1 MKYGFFKTAAAS
13 CDIKVA
19 NCTFNTE
26 SILKAIREAENSGA
40 ELIVLP
46 ELCITGYTCGD
57 LFCQSTLL
65 KEAITALAYIKE
77 ASLTLNIMISVGL
90 PLEYNGKLY
99 NCAAMLYRG
108 SLLGIVPKTY
118 LPNYNEFYE
127 KRWFTPA
134 PEQTVYI
141 NLLGQKVPFG
151 TKLLFKAKEYSHI
164 IFGMEICEDV
174 WSPIPPSCYHAQA
187 GAVIIANLSAG
198 NEITG
203 KASYRRAL
211 VQNQSARLI
220 CGYIYACA
228 GHGESTTDVVFSG
241 HNLICENG
249 IILKEG
255 KRFKNGIIYADID
268 VDRLISERRRNTSFE
283 TKTEGYTTVEF
294 DFHPNN
300 GDLDRYID
308 PHPFVPTDSA
318 CREERC
324 HEIMDI
330 QALGLKKRIEH
341 IGAKNVVIGISGGLD
356 STLALIITSRAF
368 ELAGLDKKGIITVTM
383 PCFGTTERTHSNAVT
398 LCKALGTTFM
408 EVNIA
413 PAVMQHFSDI
423 GQNPDQHNL
432 TYENSQARERTQVLM
447 DLAGKYN
454 GFVVGTGDLSESAL
468 GWATYNGDHMSM
480 YGVNCSIPKTL
491 VKYLIKYAADY
502 TENEVLK
509 YVLEDILDTP
519 VSPELLPPDEN
530 GNIAQITEDVVGPYE
545 LHDFFL
551 YNMMRLAFPPEKIY
565 FLAKAAFKGKYD
577 NETILKWLKNFYR
590 RFFTQQFKRSCMP
603 DGPKVGS
610 VSLSPRGDWR
620 MPSDADVSAF
630 IKRLDNLEKC

>member
-19 NCTFNTE
+19 NCAFNTE

-134 PEQTVYI
+134 PEQTVSI
-141 NLLGQKVPFG
+141 NLLGQEVPFG
-151 TKLLFKAKEYSHI
+151 TKLLFKAKEHSHI
-164 IFGMEICEDV
+164 VLGMEICEDV

-228 GHGESTTDVVFSG
+228 GQGESTTDVVFSG

-249 IILKEG
+249 IILSEG

>member
-19 NCTFNTE
+19 NCAFNTE

-228 GHGESTTDVVFSG
+228 GQGESTTDVVFSG

-249 IILKEG
+249 IILSEG

>member
-19 NCTFNTE
+19 NCAFNTE
-26 SILKAIREAENSGA
+26 SILKAIREAENNGA
-40 ELIVLP
+40 ELIALP

-134 PEQTVYI
+134 PEQTVSI
-141 NLLGQKVPFG
+141 NLLGQEVPFG

-164 IFGMEICEDV
+164 VLGMEICEDV

-228 GHGESTTDVVFSG
+228 GQGESTTDVVFSG

-249 IILKEG
+249 IILSEG

-308 PHPFVPTDSA
+308 PHPFVPADSA

-324 HEIMDI
+324 REIMDI

>member
-19 NCTFNTE
+19 NCAFNTE

-134 PEQTVYI
+134 PEQTVSI
-141 NLLGQKVPFG
+141 NLLGQEVPFG

-164 IFGMEICEDV
+164 VLGMEICEDV

-228 GHGESTTDVVFSG
+228 GQGESTTDVVFSG

-249 IILKEG
+249 IILSEG

-283 TKTEGYTTVEF
+283 IRTEGYTTVEF

>member
-164 IFGMEICEDV
+164 VLGMEICEDV

-454 GFVVGTGDLSESAL
+454 GFVAGTGDLSESAL

-509 YVLEDILDTP
+509 YLILP
-519 VSPELLPPDEN
+519 
-530 GNIAQITEDVVGPYE
+530 
-545 LHDFFL
+545 FL
-551 YNMMRLAFPPEKIY
+551 
-565 FLAKAAFKGKYD
+565 
-577 NETILKWLKNFYR
+577 
-590 RFFTQQFKRSCMP
+590 RSCF
-603 DGPKVGS
+603 
-610 VSLSPRGDWR
+610 RR
-620 MPSDADVSAF
+620 MKTA
-630 IKRLDNLEKC
+630 I

>member
-19 NCTFNTE
+19 NCAFNTE
-26 SILKAIREAENSGA
+26 SILKAVREAENNGA

-99 NCAAMLYRG
+99 NCAALLYRG

-141 NLLGQKVPFG
+141 NLLGQEVPFG

-164 IFGMEICEDV
+164 ILGMEICEDV

-228 GHGESTTDVVFSG
+228 GQGESTTDVVFSG

-283 TKTEGYTTVEF
+283 TRTEGYTTVEF

-308 PHPFVPTDSA
+308 PHPFVPADSA

-324 HEIMDI
+324 REIMDI

-398 LCKALGTTFM
+398 LCRALGTTFM

-423 GQNPDQHNL
+423 GQNPDEHNL

-630 IKRLDNLEKC
+630 TKRLDNLEKC

>member
-19 NCTFNTE
+19 NCAFNTE
-26 SILKAIREAENSGA
+26 SILKAVREAENNGA

-99 NCAAMLYRG
+99 NCAALLYRG

-141 NLLGQKVPFG
+141 NLLGQEVPFG
-151 TKLLFKAKEYSHI
+151 TKLLFKAKEYPHI
-164 IFGMEICEDV
+164 ILGMEICEDV

-228 GHGESTTDVVFSG
+228 GQGESTTDVVFSG

-283 TKTEGYTTVEF
+283 IRTEGYTTVEF

-308 PHPFVPTDSA
+308 SHPFVPADSA

-324 HEIMDI
+324 REIMDI

-398 LCKALGTTFM
+398 LCRALGTTFM

-423 GQNPDQHNL
+423 GQNPDEHNL

>member
-19 NCTFNTE
+19 NCAFNTE
-26 SILKAIREAENSGA
+26 SILKAVREAENNGA

-99 NCAAMLYRG
+99 NCAALLYRG

-141 NLLGQKVPFG
+141 NLLGQEVPFG

-164 IFGMEICEDV
+164 ILGMEICEDV

-220 CGYIYACA
+220 CGYIYSCA
-228 GHGESTTDVVFSG
+228 GQGESTTDVVFSG

-283 TKTEGYTTVEF
+283 TRTEGYTTVEF

-308 PHPFVPTDSA
+308 PHPFVPADSA

-324 HEIMDI
+324 REIMDI

-398 LCKALGTTFM
+398 LCRALGTTFM

-423 GQNPDQHNL
+423 GQNPDEHNL

-630 IKRLDNLEKC
+630 TKRLDNLEKC

>member
-19 NCTFNTE
+19 NCAFNTE
-26 SILKAIREAENSGA
+26 SILKAVREAENNGA

-99 NCAAMLYRG
+99 NCAALLYRG

-134 PEQTVYI
+134 PEQTIYI
-141 NLLGQKVPFG
+141 NLLGQEVPFG

-203 KASYRRAL
+203 KATYRRAL

-228 GHGESTTDVVFSG
+228 GQGESTTDVVFSG

-255 KRFKNGIIYADID
+255 KRFKNGIIYGDID

-283 TKTEGYTTVEF
+283 TRTEGYTTVEF
-294 DFHPNN
+294 NFHPNN

-330 QALGLKKRIEH
+330 QALGLKKRIQH

-565 FLAKAAFKGKYD
+565 FLAKAAFKGKYN
-577 NETILKWLKNFYR
+577 NETILKWLKNFYC

>member
-19 NCTFNTE
+19 NCAFNTE

-164 IFGMEICEDV
+164 VLGMEICEDV

-228 GHGESTTDVVFSG
+228 GQGESTTDVVFSG

-249 IILKEG
+249 IILSEG

>member
-1 MKYGFFKTAAAS
+1 
-13 CDIKVA
+13 
-19 NCTFNTE
+19 
-26 SILKAIREAENSGA
+26 
-40 ELIVLP
+40 
-46 ELCITGYTCGD
+46 
-57 LFCQSTLL
+57 
-65 KEAITALAYIKE
+65 
-77 ASLTLNIMISVGL
+77 
-90 PLEYNGKLY
+90 
-99 NCAAMLYRG
+99 
-108 SLLGIVPKTY
+108 
-118 LPNYNEFYE
+118 
-127 KRWFTPA
+127 
-134 PEQTVYI
+134 
-141 NLLGQKVPFG
+141 
-151 TKLLFKAKEYSHI
+151 
-164 IFGMEICEDV
+164 MEICEDV

-228 GHGESTTDVVFSG
+228 GQGESTTDVVFSG

-283 TKTEGYTTVEF
+283 TRTEGYTTVEF

-308 PHPFVPTDSA
+308 PHPFVPADSA

-324 HEIMDI
+324 REIMDI

-398 LCKALGTTFM
+398 LCRALGTTFM

-423 GQNPDQHNL
+423 GQNPDEHNL

-590 RFFTQQFKRSCMP
+590 RFFILQFKRSCMP

>member
-19 NCTFNTE
+19 NCAFNTE

-134 PEQTVYI
+134 PEQTVSI
-141 NLLGQKVPFG
+141 NLLGQEVPFG

-164 IFGMEICEDV
+164 VLGMEICEDV
-174 WSPIPPSCYHAQA
+174 WSPIPPSCYHALA

-228 GHGESTTDVVFSG
+228 GQGESTTDVVFSG

-249 IILKEG
+249 IILSEG

>member
-19 NCTFNTE
+19 NCAFNTE

-141 NLLGQKVPFG
+141 NLLGQEVPFG

-228 GHGESTTDVVFSG
+228 GQGESTTDVVFSG

-565 FLAKAAFKGKYD
+565 FLAKTAFKGKYD

>member
-19 NCTFNTE
+19 NCAFNTE
-26 SILKAIREAENSGA
+26 SILKAVREAENNGA

-99 NCAAMLYRG
+99 NCAALLYRG

-134 PEQTVYI
+134 PEQTAYI
-141 NLLGQKVPFG
+141 NLLGQDVPFG

-164 IFGMEICEDV
+164 ILGMEICEDV

-228 GHGESTTDVVFSG
+228 GQGESTTDVVFSG

-283 TKTEGYTTVEF
+283 TRTEGYTTVEF

-308 PHPFVPTDSA
+308 PHPFVPADSA

-324 HEIMDI
+324 REIMDI

-398 LCKALGTTFM
+398 LCRALGTTFM

-423 GQNPDQHNL
+423 GQNPDEHNL

-630 IKRLDNLEKC
+630 TKRLDNLEKC

>member
-1 MKYGFFKTAAAS
+1 MKYGFFKTAAAT

-19 NCTFNTE
+19 DCGYNTH
-26 SILKAIREAENSGA
+26 SILKAIREAEAKGA

-46 ELCITGYTCGD
+46 ELCVTGYTCGD

-65 KEAITALAYIKE
+65 KEALRSLSYIKE
-77 ASLTLNIMISVGL
+77 ASLTLNIIISLGL

-99 NCAAMLYRG
+99 NCALLLYRG
-108 SLLGIVPKTY
+108 IILGIVPKTY

-134 PEQTVYI
+134 PKDTVCI
-141 NLLGQKVPFG
+141 DILGQKVPFG
-151 TKLLFKAKEYSHI
+151 TKLIFKAKDYEHI
-164 IFGMEICEDV
+164 AIAMEICEDV
-174 WSPIPPSCYHAQA
+174 WAPVPPSCYHAQA
-187 GAVIIANLSAG
+187 GATIIANLSAG

-203 KASYRRAL
+203 KAAYRRAL

-220 CGYIYACA
+220 CGYIYTCA
-228 GHGESTTDVVFSG
+228 GQGESTTDVVFSG

-249 IILKEG
+249 IILNEG
-255 KRFKNGIIYADID
+255 KRFENGTIYGDID

-283 TKTEGYTTVEF
+283 TDTEGYTTIEF
-294 DFHPNN
+294 EFHPNN
-300 GDLDRYID
+300 SQPERYID
-308 PHPFVPTDSA
+308 PHPFVPSNDA
-318 CREERC
+318 DRQERC
-324 HEIMDI
+324 REIMDI
-330 QALGLKKRIEH
+330 QALGLKKRLEH
-341 IGAKNVVIGISGGLD
+341 IGSKNVVIGISGGLD

-413 PAVMQHFSDI
+413 PAVMQHFKDI
-423 GQNPDQHNL
+423 GQDPDNHDL
-432 TYENSQARERTQVLM
+432 TYENCQARERTQVLM
-447 DLAGKYN
+447 DLAGKYK
-454 GFVVGTGDLSESAL
+454 GFVIGTGDLSESAL
-468 GWATYNGDHMSM
+468 GWATYNGDHISM

-502 TENEVLK
+502 TDNQVLK
-509 YVLEDILDTP
+509 LVLEDILDTP

-551 YNMMRLAFPPEKIY
+551 YNMMRLAFPPEKIFY
-565 FLAKAAFKGKYD
+565 LARVAFKGKYTD
-577 NETILKWLKNFYR
+577 EIILKWLKNFYR
-590 RFFTQQFKRSCMP
+590 RFFTQQFKRSCIP

-620 MPSDADVSAF
+620 MPSDASVSDF
-630 IKRLDNLEKC
+630 LKRLDNLDKK